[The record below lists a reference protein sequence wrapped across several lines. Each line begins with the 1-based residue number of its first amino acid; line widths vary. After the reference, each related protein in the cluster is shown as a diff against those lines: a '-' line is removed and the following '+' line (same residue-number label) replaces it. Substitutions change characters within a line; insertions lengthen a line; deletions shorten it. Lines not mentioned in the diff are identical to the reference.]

1 MASIDVIIMILLK
14 LKSKSVLTG
23 SYILPFTM
31 AMYSLEPVLFF
42 KALSFKG
49 IGIINALWDDISTI
63 FIALI
68 GAFVFGETIT
78 PINWLGI
85 IFCTIGMILVGM

>member
-14 LKSKSVLTG
+14 LKSQSVLTG
-23 SYILPFTM
+23 FYILPLTM
-31 AMYSLEPVLFF
+31 AIYSLEPVLFF

-49 IGIINALWDDISTI
+49 IGIINALWDVISTI
-63 FIALI
+63 LIALI
-68 GAFVFGETIT
+68 GAIIFGESIT
-78 PINWLGI
+78 PTNWLGI